1 MLSPIKLTPNMKM
14 GTLVTAINNMFNQV
28 ESANRTQVIKD
39 ENGINRILIGRNPKG
54 VYGVYISKPG
64 IDVLEEL
71 SK

>member
-39 ENGINRILIGRNPKG
+39 ENGVNRILIGRNPKG